1 MACLAMFTNGALRA
15 DAFRAPN
22 NFVPPLTLSD
32 YVCIEN
38 RPFKYLLQYTTLHF
52 FYLHNL
58 TGIFHKYTYSILLVL
73 CKEHYLVFYSQQKLA
88 QSVFTLW
95 NKVFY
100 IQSSLTI
107 EPIPKFGGRFAIYFF
122 EHCTKTSHAF
132 ITYQC

>member
-1 MACLAMFTNGALRA
+1 MACLAVFTNGALRA
-15 DAFRAPN
+15 DAFSAPN
-22 NFVPPLTLSD
+22 KFVPPLTLAD

-58 TGIFHKYTYSILLVL
+58 QGIFHKNTYSILLVL
-73 CKEHYLVFYSQQKLA
+73 CKELYLVFHSQYKLA

-100 IQSSLTI
+100 NQ
-107 EPIPKFGGRFAIYFF
+107 
-122 EHCTKTSHAF
+122 
-132 ITYQC
+132 